1 MLHLDSRPYGIL
13 FIFLTFN
20 KIVDTTMDDVK
31 VRIYRSKASSSSEN
45 SIMIYIHGG
54 GYINISKKSL
64 IKKLFILI

>member
-1 MLHLDSRPYGIL
+1 
-13 FIFLTFN
+13 
-20 KIVDTTMDDVK
+20 MDDIK

-64 IKKLFILI
+64 IRKLFILI